1 MEIVISIDDGSVY
14 DSKIAG
20 LLSMHELTGTFF
32 IPSNHECNKEVVKK
46 ISENHIIGGHTEN
59 HALLTRINKEQ
70 QIKEIENNKIYLE
83 ELIGKTVNSFAYPK
97 GWYNDDTVDSVKQ
110 CGFKEAYTM
119 KLGYTEYTG
128 NKLTTPRTFHLRP
141 REEYKKDGL
150 CSSAIKLFDEAKNS
164 DGYFNMCMHGWEI
177 QKFNT
182 WDELQVILQYIHDK
196 S

>member
-83 ELIGKTVNSFAYPK
+83 ELIGKKVNSFATPK
-97 GWYNDDTVDSVKQ
+97 GWYNDEVTDSIKR
-110 CGFKEAYTM
+110 CGFEKAYTM
-119 KLGYTEYTG
+119 KLGITNIDNYNNLE
-128 NKLTTPRTFHLRP
+128 LPRTFHLRP
-141 REEYKKDGL
+141 REEYKK
-150 CSSAIKLFDEAKNS
+150 E
-164 DGYFNMCMHGWEI
+164 
-177 QKFNT
+177 
-182 WDELQVILQYIHDK
+182 WDRSLYLTF
-196 S
+196 